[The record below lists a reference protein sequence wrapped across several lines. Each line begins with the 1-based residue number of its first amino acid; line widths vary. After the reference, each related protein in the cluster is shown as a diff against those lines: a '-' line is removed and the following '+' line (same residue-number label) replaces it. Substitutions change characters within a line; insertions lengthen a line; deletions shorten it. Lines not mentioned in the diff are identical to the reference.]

1 MGSHWESLHRVTVWL
16 RFSQLGRDQTEA
28 GAGMDMGRLV
38 RKLLRYWA
46 REGGGLDEGGSS
58 GGGKR

>member
-1 MGSHWESLHRVTVWL
+1 MVWL